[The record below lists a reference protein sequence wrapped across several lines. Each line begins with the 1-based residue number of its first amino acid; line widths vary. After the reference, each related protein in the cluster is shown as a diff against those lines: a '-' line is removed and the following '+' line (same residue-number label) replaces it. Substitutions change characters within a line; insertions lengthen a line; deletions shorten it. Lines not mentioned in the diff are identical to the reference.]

1 MGRRRDPQVDP
12 TTKPPSGYLESPLQ
26 CAIFALNR
34 KRQGQQQ
41 QKILHCTTQ
50 ERTSTTALST
60 FPYRSMK
67 SRQTVLPR
75 HHTSSVN
82 GCPARFALEFDA
94 CRAYRAKCKRGI
106 IRLVSYVI
114 TTQVG
119 WARVH
124 ETTPPMAGCSFAG
137 VLPPYKPLPHTQC
150 WRHCPE
156 GLFQQAHLLGSVW
169 GVERSG
175 GGARLQGTGGRG
187 WLPLQPLVQITLTHS
202 LLTLW
207 SSL

>member
-106 IRLVSYVI
+106 SHLGCMLNRALLYPPPSLMS
-114 TTQVG
+114 TQ
-119 WARVH
+119 
-124 ETTPPMAGCSFAG
+124 
-137 VLPPYKPLPHTQC
+137 
-150 WRHCPE
+150 
-156 GLFQQAHLLGSVW
+156 
-169 GVERSG
+169 
-175 GGARLQGTGGRG
+175 
-187 WLPLQPLVQITLTHS
+187 QPQD
-202 LLTLW
+202 LTLERH
-207 SSL
+207 

>member
-106 IRLVSYVI
+106 TRLPTGPSPGPVSSGSRPVVSPGSWAWAQLAQSQDPSLASSGSQTGPSQLRVPARAQ
-114 TTQVG
+114 TTHGPSIQS
-119 WARVH
+119 R
-124 ETTPPMAGCSFAG
+124 
-137 VLPPYKPLPHTQC
+137 
-150 WRHCPE
+150 
-156 GLFQQAHLLGSVW
+156 
-169 GVERSG
+169 RSS
-175 GGARLQGTGGRG
+175 
-187 WLPLQPLVQITLTHS
+187 S
-202 LLTLW
+202 LLVKM
-207 SSL
+207 SRGYGKVKG